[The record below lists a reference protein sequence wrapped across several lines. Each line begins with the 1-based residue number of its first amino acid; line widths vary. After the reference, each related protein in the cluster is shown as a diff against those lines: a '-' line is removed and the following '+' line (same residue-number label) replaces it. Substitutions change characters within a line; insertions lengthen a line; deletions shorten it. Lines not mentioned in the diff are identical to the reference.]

1 MFLIPYD
8 TWISLKSS
16 FQHENVNIL
25 PYIHDAVMASLH
37 NFTNTETT
45 SGLSI

>member
-1 MFLIPYD
+1 MFPISYD
-8 TWISLKSS
+8 TRISLKSS
-16 FQHENVNIL
+16 FQHENVNIFT
-25 PYIHDAVMASLH
+25 YVRDDVMALLH